1 MFELD
6 NFIVQGHRKVI
17 DHYRWLRDTATSEAD
32 RERFERRMVE
42 EYEALKRDT
51 EQSRGIQRAA

>member
-1 MFELD
+1 MFQLD
-6 NFIVQGHRKVI
+6 NFIVRGHRKVI

-51 EQSRGIQRAA
+51 EPSRGIQRAA